1 MDKKFNIAHY
11 IILGIWIVMGLDWFF
26 DFFSQEVGI
35 SIMIF
40 LLISETIVYSIQ
52 VRSLK
57 NHIDTLERRITKH
70 EDLKV

>member
-11 IILGIWIVMGLDWFF
+11 IILGIWIVMVFDWFF